1 MSFTPWYSF
10 VPLRDDEP
18 ASPAESAG
26 VDATPQS
33 GESGETGGLP
43 PPTCIS
49 DVAVAQLVERGT
61 VAPAVEDSTSSGHP
75 TIYHG
80 PAKKTPR
87 REFEWRDRE
96 DVTRLTIE
104 LSRKERDAIHRY
116 ANRNGM
122 SIRQFVRDVL
132 IERMMGE

>member
-1 MSFTPWYSF
+1 VSFTPWYSF

-18 ASPAESAG
+18 ASPAESTG

-33 GESGETGGLP
+33 GESGESG
-43 PPTCIS
+43 
-49 DVAVAQLVERGT
+49 
-61 VAPAVEDSTSSGHP
+61 APHHP

-104 LSRKERDAIHRY
+104 LSRKERDAIHRF
-116 ANRNGM
+116 ARVRGM
-122 SIRQFVRDVL
+122 SIRQFIRDIVD
-132 IERMMGE
+132 ERMRDG

>member
-18 ASPAESAG
+18 ASPAESTG
-26 VDATPQS
+26 VDVTPQS

-43 PPTCIS
+43 PSLGSQIATTSRPT
-49 DVAVAQLVERGT
+49 V
-61 VAPAVEDSTSSGHP
+61 
-75 TIYHG
+75 YHG

-104 LSRKERDAIHRY
+104 LSRKERDAIHRF
-116 ANRNGM
+116 ARVRGM
-122 SIRQFVRDVL
+122 SIRQFIRDIVD
-132 IERMMGE
+132 ERMRDG